1 MLDSVGKPLICGN
14 PRTLRVCVRI
24 FRSSLFMTS
33 AGAAASQHPTKQH
46 LTNIAAVRGSRR
58 QRFPRSSNL
67 TRQLHARSPNVAA
80 PRVTTGPF
88 LLTGLAVCATC
99 NGGMTLRTGT
109 SKTGAV
115 LHTAK
120 ADDDFVSAKSR
131 PIAVTE
137 RWEQR
142 LAFSLDAGWGA

>member
-1 MLDSVGKPLICGN
+1 
-14 PRTLRVCVRI
+14 
-24 FRSSLFMTS
+24 MTS
-33 AGAAASQHPTKQH
+33 AGGSASQPLTKQY

-67 TRQLHARSPNVAA
+67 TRQLHARQLHARIPNVAA

-88 LLTGLAVCATC
+88 LLTGLAVCAAC
-99 NGGMTLRTGT
+99 NGEMTLRTGT
-109 SKTGAV
+109 SKIGAV

-137 RWEQR
+137 RWEPR